1 MSNYIYQDKLK
12 QVHSLFKSGCRL
24 EGSMSA
30 LNALGI
36 VSKPVPT
43 YPRPAPAGSNE
54 AGSSEMHSRMAT
66 AYAGNHRPTS
76 PAYFASGGSPEQQS
90 FVQPG
95 LSAELLQLLS
105 DNPEELQRL
114 LSLKNKSKTKKGD

>member
-1 MSNYIYQDKLK
+1 MTQHIYTDKLK

-36 VSKPVPT
+36 VTKPVPSF
-43 YPRPAPAGSNE
+43 PRPAPAGFNDP
-54 AGSSEMHSRMAT
+54 GSSS
-66 AYAGNHRPTS
+66 YAMNRRPPS
-76 PAYFASGGSPEQQS
+76 PANFGPGGSPDLQS
-90 FVQPG
+90 EIQPA
-95 LSAELLQLLS
+95 LSAELLQLLN

-114 LSLKNKSKTKKGD
+114 LNLRKKGKGKNSD

>member
-1 MSNYIYQDKLK
+1 MTQHIYTDKLK

-36 VSKPVPT
+36 VTKPVPSF
-43 YPRPAPAGSNE
+43 PRPAPAGFNDP
-54 AGSSEMHSRMAT
+54 GSSEMQSRIGT
-66 AYAGNHRPTS
+66 SYAMNHRPPS
-76 PAYFASGGSPEQQS
+76 PANFGPGGSPDLQS
-90 FVQPG
+90 EIQPA
-95 LSAELLQLLS
+95 LSAELLQLLN

-114 LSLKNKSKTKKGD
+114 LNLRKKGKGRNSD